1 MTSDR
6 AAAAASPWGRLALAA
21 ALLPLLAQLLLYVL
35 MAGRGFDFSDE
46 SFYFLSYLH
55 WRDFAANISFF
66 GAFFEWPFRALGQ
79 SVAAMRLLSVLL
91 LLGSAWQLARAALA
105 HAGRLRGL
113 APDPA
118 WPLVLSSMA
127 AALLYFSFLASL
139 RAPSYNL
146 LALCAMMLATGLL
159 LRILDAAAA
168 AAAAAAGRSSGAA
181 GRAQAARLL
190 AYGFSLA
197 VCGLAK
203 GSSGALLMLGHLAYF
218 AARHR
223 DWGWRT
229 LPGLLAWSLLGL
241 GLCFAGL
248 QWAHSGWLASLREGL
263 AVSQMRGGYGL
274 MGLLK
279 GLRWDLQRVLP
290 LMLAPA
296 AVVLALA
303 WWLPR
308 RALGRA
314 RLQSQAL
321 WAPGLVLLLV
331 LACALSLM
339 MARQALLW
347 LPVLALA
354 VLALGLLLQPAQAER
369 PGRASLVPL
378 LLLLLSLPLVLSF
391 GTNMSVLAHSQTAA
405 VFAVLALCLQLQAW
419 ASGQPAQARG
429 LRGLVQSSCLPV
441 CLFLLGLPPLF
452 YQAKAWT
459 DAAYTYRQ
467 TSGLGRQ
474 NAPLALGPRG
484 DVLLLD
490 EAARDSLRQLI
501 TAARSAGLP
510 PGQTVLDFTGDGAGL
525 IYALAARPLGTAWA
539 GGGYAGSEDAAAR
552 LLSGLDEDALRGSWL
567 LASTDNPRRIQG
579 WQQLLATRLGPDS
592 HQLAGTVSYLA
603 PYRWGPQ
610 SPPVI
615 SVQFW
620 RPRVARLKSD

>member
-1 MTSDR
+1 MTSER
-6 AAAAASPWGRLALAA
+6 AADAASPWGRLALAA
-21 ALLPLLAQLLLYVL
+21 ALLPLLAQLALYGL

-127 AALLYFSFLASL
+127 AAMLYFSFLASL

-159 LRILDAAAA
+159 LRILDRS
-168 AAAAAAGRSSGAA
+168 AGLSTTAP

-190 AYGFSLA
+190 AYGFALA

-203 GSSGALLMLGHLAYF
+203 GSSGALLMLCHLAYF

-223 DWGWRT
+223 DWRWRA

-248 QWAHSGWLASLREGL
+248 QWAHGGWLASLREGL

-274 MGLLK
+274 VGLLN

-290 LMLAPA
+290 LVLPPA
-296 AVVLALA
+296 FLVLALA

-308 RALGRA
+308 RFPGRA
-314 RLQSQAL
+314 SRQSQAL
-321 WAPGLVLLLV
+321 LSLGLVLLLV

-347 LPVLALA
+347 LPVLVSAVMALDF
-354 VLALGLLLQPAQAER
+354 LQPPVLER
-369 PGRASLVPL
+369 PGTDSVMPL
-378 LLLLLSLPLVLSF
+378 LLLLLVLPLVLSF

-419 ASGQPAQARG
+419 ASRQPPQAQG
-429 LRGLVQSSCLPV
+429 LRGRVLPLCL
-441 CLFLLGLPPLF
+441 LLLGLPPLF
-452 YQAKAWT
+452 YQAKAWS

-501 TAARSAGLP
+501 EAARSAGLRP
-510 PGQTVLDFTGDGAGL
+510 DQTVLDFTGDGAGL

-552 LLSGLDEDALRGSWL
+552 LLSGLDEAALRGSWL
-567 LASTDNPRRIQG
+567 LASADNPRRIQG

-592 HQLAGTVSYLA
+592 HQLAGTVRYLA
-603 PYRWGPQ
+603 PYSWGPQ

-620 RPRVARLKSD
+620 RPRAERLKPD